1 MKDILLLIDGDNVNF
16 TYFQSVL
23 KYLEESGEAIDSVHL
38 FGKLSSKY
46 IQDWKAFFSAW
57 NFVERYPV
65 CANHK
70 NATDIQMISLI
81 FKMYYEKKARNFF
94 ILSSDSDFSYLL
106 DQLPEDVNVRV
117 GYCDDKV
124 SPAYIEFL
132 TAREIQGINLD
143 QLRGPLT
150 DGIRKDIVNTV
161 LQAYLEFKLSPEFF
175 SYDTVL
181 SWVRHRYGDVGLQ
194 SPEDIRRFCMDKKLV
209 FDERGVQVRDLET
222 ILEN

>member
-1 MKDILLLIDGDNVNF
+1 MKDVLILIDGDNINF

-23 KYLEESGEAIDSVHL
+23 KHLEDNGEQIDSVHL

-81 FKMYYEKKARNFF
+81 FKMYYEKEARNFL

-106 DQLPEDVNVRV
+106 DQLPKDVSVRV
-117 GYCDDKV
+117 GYCDGKV
-124 SPAYIEFL
+124 SDAYIKFL
-132 TAREIQGINLD
+132 EERQIPGINLD

-150 DGIRKDIVNTV
+150 DDIREAVVNTV

-181 SWVRHRYGDVGLQ
+181 SWVRHRYGDIGLQ
-194 SPEDIRRFCMDKKLV
+194 SAEDIRRFCKDKKLV
-209 FDERGVQVRDLET
+209 FDERGVQVRDFE
-222 ILEN
+222 ISH